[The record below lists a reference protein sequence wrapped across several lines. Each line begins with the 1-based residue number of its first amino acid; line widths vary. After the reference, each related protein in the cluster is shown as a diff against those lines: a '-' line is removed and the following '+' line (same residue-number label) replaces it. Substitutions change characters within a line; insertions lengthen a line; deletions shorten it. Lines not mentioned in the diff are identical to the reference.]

1 MPAYG
6 QYPGVQLPQYGYTP
20 PSPYAPVFQPTP
32 LPSLPQMQPQ
42 MQPQL
47 QQTQPVQ
54 AQQQPVTVRMVASR
68 AEAYAAQIPFDGTI
82 NVFVNANARE
92 VYIKRFNPETGGA
105 DFGDYLRQNAPAQQA
120 AADAAPCAEYATTA
134 ALEETRAKLA
144 ALAKEMDALR
154 AAIGKKT
161 RKGATEDE

>member
-6 QYPGVQLPQYGYTP
+6 QYPGVQLPQYGYNP
-20 PSPYAPVFQPTP
+20 PSPYAPVFQPSP

-47 QQTQPVQ
+47 QQPQPVQ

-92 VYIKRFNPETGGA
+92 VYSKRFNPETGGA
-105 DFGDYLRQNAPAQQA
+105 DFGDSLRRDTPAQQA
-120 AADAAPCAEYATTA
+120 AADAVPCAEYATAA
-134 ALEETRAKLA
+134 ALEAPRAKLA
-144 ALAKEMDALR
+144 ALTEEMDAPR
-154 AAIGKKT
+154 PANGKKNAEGSG
-161 RKGATEDE
+161 RR

>member
-6 QYPGVQLPQYGYTP
+6 QYPGVQLPQYGYNP

-42 MQPQL
+42 MQQP
-47 QQTQPVQ
+47 QPVQ

-120 AADAAPCAEYATTA
+120 AADAAPCAEYATAA

-144 ALAKEMDALR
+144 ALTEEMDALR

-161 RKGATEDE
+161 RKGAAEDE

>member
-6 QYPGVQLPQYGYTP
+6 QYPGIQLPQYGYNP

-42 MQPQL
+42 L
-47 QQTQPVQ
+47 QQPQPVQ

-82 NVFVNANARE
+82 NVFVNANAKE

-105 DFGDYLRQNAPAQQA
+105 DFGDYLRQNAPAHAGVIPPPHSRPRRTPRLAQN
-120 AADAAPCAEYATTA
+120 
-134 ALEETRAKLA
+134 TRPRPRWRKHARN
-144 ALAKEMDALR
+144 LR
-154 AAIGKKT
+154 
-161 RKGATEDE
+161 R